1 MIKSIGLCV
10 LVSLAIAPAA
20 LAQKITKQTFTSDGS
35 ERTYYLF
42 VPDSAR
48 NKPAPL
54 VVLLHGSGRD
64 GRILV
69 EHWQSLAKKEG
80 IVLAGPDA
88 TIARRL
94 EHARRW
100 AVAVAPLD

>member
-42 VPDSAR
+42 VPDRAGTSPRRSCPAAR
-48 NKPAPL
+48 LRPRRQDARRAL
-54 VVLLHGSGRD
+54 AVAGQEGRPRARRPRCHRRAGWSMRDD
-64 GRILV
+64 GRCCC
-69 EHWQSLAKKEG
+69 G
-80 IVLAGPDA
+80 
-88 TIARRL
+88 T
-94 EHARRW
+94 
-100 AVAVAPLD
+100 

>member
-1 MIKSIGLCV
+1 M
-10 LVSLAIAPAA
+10 
-20 LAQKITKQTFTSDGS
+20 
-35 ERTYYLF
+35 F

-88 TIARRL
+88 TARAGWSMRDDGPL
-94 EHARRW
+94 LS
-100 AVAVAPLD
+100 APLD